1 MLAISSSSTV
11 KYCTMEVTQAEIKT
25 QVNMFLDKLDNV
37 YTDQFKNTKKV
48 MISLLEGIKEILQ
61 RNK

>member
-1 MLAISSSSTV
+1 
-11 KYCTMEVTQAEIKT
+11 MEVTQAEIKT

-61 RNK
+61 KDK